1 MPFCPDTCLPGPTF
15 LRGLALALA
24 LLVASAGRAETE
36 ATARPEVARPLQAAQ
51 EALKAGKT
59 AEAQARV
66 REAEA
71 LPGSSPYEAYLI
83 QRSKGAVA
91 MAAKDYGSALAA
103 FEAVMASTQRM
114 PPAEQ
119 AALLQAL
126 PGVALRAQQPVAAV
140 RWARRVL
147 KDIGPDRPT
156 QLLLVQALY
165 NQGDFAASLAEALPL
180 LQADE
185 AAGRKPALE
194 LLNLVANCQLKTQD
208 EAGYALTLERLL
220 THHPKPEYWADLL
233 PRLQRKPGYDAKL
246 DIDLLRLMR
255 RAGALLDA
263 DEYIDMAQQLLKAGA
278 PAEALAVLDE
288 GAAKGVGQGPDAAKH
303 RSLIDSARKQAA
315 ADAAQFAADETR
327 ARSAADGVPLF
338 RLGLAMVGAGRAE
351 TGLALMRA
359 GLDKGSARLGAQARL
374 QLGAAL
380 LMNQRRAEAEPL
392 LRGLQAA
399 DGTVDLA
406 RLWLLLM
413 R

>member
-1 MPFCPDTCLPGPTF
+1 MPFCPETCLPGPMF

-24 LLVASAGRAETE
+24 LLVAGAGRAETE

-91 MAAKDYGSALAA
+91 MAAKDYAAALSA
-103 FEAVMASTQRM
+103 FEAVMGSTQRM
-114 PPAEQ
+114 ALAEQ
-119 AALLQAL
+119 TAMLQAL
-126 PGVALRAQQPVAAV
+126 PGVALRAQQPAAAV
-140 RWARRVL
+140 RWARHVL

-165 NQGDFAASLAEALPL
+165 NLGDFAASLAEALPL

-185 AAGRKPALE
+185 AAGRKPVLD

-288 GAAKGVGQGPDAAKH
+288 GAAKGVGQGAAAAQH

-315 ADAAQFAADETR
+315 ADAAQFAADEAR

-338 RLGLAMVGAGRAE
+338 RLGLAMVGARRAE

-359 GLDKGSARLGAQARL
+359 GLDKGGARLGAQARL

-392 LRGLQAA
+392 LRGLPAA
-399 DGTVDLA
+399 DGTADLG